1 MKGRSANQLVGA
13 IFGAVF
19 TLVGL
24 IGFFWS
30 GGHAAMGHEGGA
42 ILGLF
47 EVNVAHNIVHLAV
60 GAALLAGAIV
70 GTAAAKAA
78 NGVIGAVYL
87 AVGVAGLFI
96 IGTDLNIL
104 ALNGADNA
112 LHLVVGA
119 ILLATALGLDRRGA
133 HVHHEQGKSHA

>member
-1 MKGRSANQLVGA
+1 MNARSPNRIVGA

-60 GAALLAGAIV
+60 GAALLAGSV
-70 GTAAAKAA
+70 LGTPAARAA
-78 NGVIGAVYL
+78 NGTVGAVYL
-87 AVGVAGLFI
+87 AVGVAGLFL

-119 ILLATALGLDRRGA
+119 VLLGTALGLDRRSAG
-133 HVHHEQGKSHA
+133 VHHDQRKSHA